1 MNRVNRPTDFPLAAY
16 PEPQAVTRPETARAL
31 APALADS
38 PAQAPSRG
46 PAASQPG
53 GPGTAS
59 SRGPAAAPADRPG
72 TASSRSL
79 AAYAQRRMRLA
90 GGALTEIAKDE
101 SLNPWFVAV
110 DGLRES
116 LARRDTPFVSFANYD
131 YLGLSADERI
141 RSAAA
146 DAVHTHGI
154 GALGSRLVGG
164 ERLCHQDFE
173 RELAAFLGTEATL
186 SLVSGYLTNAS
197 TVTHLLSGN
206 DLIVYD
212 ELCHNSLIAGIAG
225 SRAASMVF
233 RHNDLDHLDHVLAE
247 NRGRHKR
254 CLVLAEGL
262 YSMDGDYPD
271 LARLVEIKDRH
282 GAWLLLDEAHSIGVL
297 GENGRGLS
305 ELCGVDPRRVDL
317 ITGTLSKT
325 FASCGGFVAAAQ
337 ETVQWLR
344 FTLPGFVYSVGL
356 SPPIA
361 AAAREALSIL
371 MAERWRVERL
381 RVNAELFVTTARSL
395 GLETGTAVGRGI
407 VPVFFPTNEA
417 TLYASQALLREGFYC
432 PPVVQVGV
440 PKNQP
445 RLRFFLSAAHE
456 PQAIRHALAILA
468 GLGTHA
474 TQHAAE

>member
-1 MNRVNRPTDFPLAAY
+1 
-16 PEPQAVTRPETARAL
+16 
-31 APALADS
+31 
-38 PAQAPSRG
+38 
-46 PAASQPG
+46 
-53 GPGTAS
+53 
-59 SRGPAAAPADRPG
+59 
-72 TASSRSL
+72 
-79 AAYAQRRMRLA
+79 MRLA
-90 GGALTEIAKDE
+90 GGALTEIARDRA
-101 SLNPWFVAV
+101 LNPWFVAV
-110 DGLRES
+110 DELRRTLEE
-116 LARRDTPFVSFANYD
+116 RHTPFVSFANYD

-164 ERLCHQDFE
+164 ERLCHQDLE

-186 SLVSGYLTNAS
+186 GLVSGYLTNAS
-197 TVTHLLSGN
+197 MVTHLLSAS

-225 SRAASMVF
+225 SRATALVF
-233 RHNDLDHLDHVLAE
+233 RHNDLDHLDHVLTE
-247 NRGRHKR
+247 HRSRYKR

-262 YSMDGDYPD
+262 YSMDGDHPD

-297 GENGRGLS
+297 GERGRGLT
-305 ELCGVDPRRVDL
+305 ERCGVDPRRVDL

-325 FASCGGFVAAAQ
+325 FASCGGFVAAAE

-344 FTLPGFVYSVGL
+344 FTLPGFVYSVGM

-361 AAAREALSIL
+361 AAARRALSIL
-371 MAERWRVERL
+371 VAEPWRVRRL
-381 RVNAELFVTTARSL
+381 RENAELFVATARAL
-395 GLETGTAVGRGI
+395 GLETGSAVGRGI
-407 VPVFFPTNEA
+407 VPVFFGSNEA
-417 TLYASQALLREGFYC
+417 TLLASQALLRQGFYC

-456 PQAIRHALAILA
+456 PQAIRQALAILA
-468 GLGTHA
+468 ERATPAA
-474 TQHAAE
+474 TQAAAE

>member
-1 MNRVNRPTDFPLAAY
+1 
-16 PEPQAVTRPETARAL
+16 
-31 APALADS
+31 
-38 PAQAPSRG
+38 
-46 PAASQPG
+46 
-53 GPGTAS
+53 
-59 SRGPAAAPADRPG
+59 
-72 TASSRSL
+72 
-79 AAYAQRRMRLA
+79 MRLA
-90 GGALTEIAKDE
+90 GGALTEIAKDQA
-101 SLNPWFVAV
+101 LNPWFVAV
-110 DGLRES
+110 DELRRT
-116 LARRDTPFVSFANYD
+116 LASRDTPFVSFANYD

-141 RSAAA
+141 RAAA
-146 DAVHTHGI
+146 AEAVHTHGI

-197 TVTHLLSGN
+197 TVTHLLSAH

-212 ELCHNSLIAGIAG
+212 ELCHNSLIAGVGG
-225 SRAASMVF
+225 SRAASQVF
-233 RHNDLDHLDHVLAE
+233 RHNDLDHLDHVLKE
-247 NRGRHKR
+247 SRSRHKR

-297 GENGRGLS
+297 GEHGRGLS

-325 FASCGGFVAAAQ
+325 FASCGGFVAAAA

-361 AAAREALSIL
+361 AAARRALSIL
-371 MAERWRVERL
+371 VEERWRVAWL
-381 RVNAELFVTTARSL
+381 RENAELFVATARSL

-407 VPVFFPTNEA
+407 VPVFFRSNEE
-417 TLYASQALLREGFYC
+417 TLFASQALLKEGFYC

-456 PQAIRHALAILA
+456 PQAIRHALQILA

-474 TQHAAE
+474 APAAAE